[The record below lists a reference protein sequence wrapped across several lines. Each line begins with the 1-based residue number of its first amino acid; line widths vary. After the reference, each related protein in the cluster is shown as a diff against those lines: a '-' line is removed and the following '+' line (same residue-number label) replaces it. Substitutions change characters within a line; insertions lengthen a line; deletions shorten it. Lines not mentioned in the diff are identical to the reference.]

1 MNHRYLVFGAS
12 GTVGSQIVR
21 ELSAGGAQ
29 VRAVT
34 SRKQAT
40 GTREGIVW
48 VHADL
53 ATGAGVAETFDGVH
67 RAFILVPPGYADQYA
82 IAAPLIAH
90 AARLGLDKV
99 VLMTAMGANAA
110 ETPLLR
116 AERALIA
123 SGVAYNIIR
132 PNWFM
137 QNFQTFWIQGINQE
151 GKILLPA
158 GRAKASFIDARDIAA
173 AAVRLL
179 TSHDLD
185 NRDFDLTGPRAL
197 DHDEVARILS
207 KASGR
212 EIAYEEIAPETLRRG
227 LVAGGVPADYADFLV
242 AILGFLAQGYAE
254 RTTGEVRRLI
264 GREPIAFEQ
273 YARDNA
279 QAWKVQ
285 RAA

>member
-1 MNHRYLVFGAS
+1 MTHRYLVVGAS
-12 GTVGSQIVR
+12 GTVGSQIVK
-21 ELSAGGAQ
+21 ELSASGAQ

-34 SRKQAT
+34 SRKQAA
-40 GTREGIVW
+40 GTREGVEW
-48 VHADL
+48 VQADL
-53 ATGAGVAETFDGVH
+53 ATGAGVAEAFEGVD

-82 IAAPLIAH
+82 IAAPLIAR
-90 AARLGLDKV
+90 AARSKLDKV
-99 VLMTAMGANAA
+99 VLMTAMGANTA

-123 SGVAYNIIR
+123 SGVPYNIIR

-137 QNFQTFWIQGINQE
+137 QNFQTFWIQGINQQ

-158 GRAKASFIDARDIAA
+158 GNAKTSFIDARDIAA

-179 TSHDLD
+179 TTHDLD

-197 DHDEVARILS
+197 DHDEVARVLS

-212 EIAYEEIAPETLRRG
+212 EIAYQEIAPETLRQG

-242 AILGFLAQGYAE
+242 AILGLLKQGYAE
-254 RTTGEVRRLI
+254 RTTEEVKRLT

-279 QAWKVQ
+279 QAWKVA

>member
-1 MNHRYLVFGAS
+1 MTHRYLVVGAS
-12 GTVGSQIVR
+12 GTVGSQIVK
-21 ELSAGGAQ
+21 ELSASGAQ

-34 SRKQAT
+34 SRKQAA
-40 GTREGIVW
+40 GTREGVEW
-48 VHADL
+48 VQADL
-53 ATGAGVAETFDGVH
+53 ATGAGVAEAFEGVD

-82 IAAPLIAH
+82 IAAPLIAR
-90 AARLGLDKV
+90 AARSKLDKV

-123 SGVAYNIIR
+123 SGVPYNIIR

-137 QNFQTFWIQGINQE
+137 QNFQTFWIQGINQQ

-158 GRAKASFIDARDIAA
+158 GNAKTSFIDARDIAA

-179 TSHDLD
+179 TTHDLD

-197 DHDEVARILS
+197 DHDEVARVLS

-212 EIAYEEIAPETLRRG
+212 EIAYQEIAPETLRQG

-242 AILGFLAQGYAE
+242 AILGLLKQGYAE
-254 RTTGEVRRLI
+254 RTTEEVKRLT

-279 QAWKVQ
+279 QAWKVA

>member
-1 MNHRYLVFGAS
+1 MTHRYLVVGAS
-12 GTVGSQIVR
+12 GTVGSQIVK
-21 ELSAGGAQ
+21 ELSASGAQ

-34 SRKQAT
+34 SRKQAA
-40 GTREGIVW
+40 GTREGVEW
-48 VHADL
+48 VQADL
-53 ATGAGVAETFDGVH
+53 ATGAGVAEAFEGVD

-82 IAAPLIAH
+82 IAAPLIAR
-90 AARLGLDKV
+90 AARSKLDKV

-137 QNFQTFWIQGINQE
+137 QNFQTFWIQGINRQ
-151 GKILLPA
+151 GRILLPA
-158 GRAKASFIDARDIAA
+158 GNAKTSFIDARDIAA

-179 TSHDLD
+179 TTHDLD

-197 DHDEVARILS
+197 DHDEVARVLS

-212 EIAYEEIAPETLRRG
+212 EIAYQEIAPETLRQG

-242 AILGFLAQGYAE
+242 AILGLLKQGYAE
-254 RTTGEVRRLI
+254 RTTEEVKRLT

-279 QAWKVQ
+279 QAWKVA